1 MSLNIKK
8 IRYLYIRIV
17 LALLVLAAG
26 SFFVL
31 TDHNFDTDYN
41 KAGTFTD
48 IKVLQMQNGDV
59 IEQELR
65 FDHTT
70 VHSIGISVIN
80 RTNACEGRIKLS
92 LLDYNG
98 NEVWTE
104 TTNASDFKLQKVKWY
119 RVKSEVDVEQP
130 YVLYISAVELDGLI
144 QFAGLATEDSAEGAD
159 NMVLFNNQQQEE
171 LSLFVEMAYS
181 RRLDKIS
188 RVIIFAWTIVLI
200 CHICAFEVLYADKKR
215 AIITAFLMV
224 ILAVICAYMR
234 LKINFENRF
243 NYKIFAGVIFLI
255 ALAII
260 LAIVMLLKG
269 CKKVELYF
277 ILYATLFGILYSILL
292 PPFSAPDE
300 DRHFIAAYRLSNVI
314 MLQSENDRRGITYM
328 RECDT
333 IDRETYVTNEYFENT
348 LFALLNG
355 REYIEKDLVKTN
367 ISFEPSVPI
376 TMYLPQV
383 IGLTIGR
390 ILRLNHVRLV
400 YCGRLT
406 NFLFFMLIT
415 LVSINIIPYGKW
427 VIFAICQIP
436 IVMELATSYS
446 YDSTVIALTF
456 LVVAYILKMFEQK
469 AQISKK
475 QLIILIAI
483 SVLYAPLKPV
493 YLPIIAL
500 VFIIP
505 NKKIADKLWKSML
518 YKIGIILLS
527 VIVIGMVYECSM
539 FNMMSVSNKTAE
551 KSSSYKQP
559 DKLKVDPNKE
569 ILIIDKDHYERP
581 NLRFMIENPFD
592 LVESYSGAALNLLDE
607 FLLSAVGKYLA
618 WYDIVLP
625 TYVGI
630 TVMVLMYL
638 SFACEDNNTI
648 SSMNYIRC
656 AWTIIMLLGCWFAI
670 LLPFYLNM
678 TDPSKKTILGVQGRY
693 FIPTFPIMVFLFNG
707 KHIKKENVECNVV
720 MLASLV
726 NVMTLM
732 CICSE
737 VWSR

>member
-1 MSLNIKK
+1 
-8 IRYLYIRIV
+8 
-17 LALLVLAAG
+17 
-26 SFFVL
+26 
-31 TDHNFDTDYN
+31 
-41 KAGTFTD
+41 
-48 IKVLQMQNGDV
+48 
-59 IEQELR
+59 
-65 FDHTT
+65 
-70 VHSIGISVIN
+70 
-80 RTNACEGRIKLS
+80 
-92 LLDYNG
+92 
-98 NEVWTE
+98 
-104 TTNASDFKLQKVKWY
+104 
-119 RVKSEVDVEQP
+119 
-130 YVLYISAVELDGLI
+130 
-144 QFAGLATEDSAEGAD
+144 
-159 NMVLFNNQQQEE
+159 
-171 LSLFVEMAYS
+171 
-181 RRLDKIS
+181 
-188 RVIIFAWTIVLI
+188 
-200 CHICAFEVLYADKKR
+200 
-215 AIITAFLMV
+215 
-224 ILAVICAYMR
+224 
-234 LKINFENRF
+234 
-243 NYKIFAGVIFLI
+243 
-255 ALAII
+255 
-260 LAIVMLLKG
+260 
-269 CKKVELYF
+269 
-277 ILYATLFGILYSILL
+277 
-292 PPFSAPDE
+292 
-300 DRHFIAAYRLSNVI
+300 
-314 MLQSENDRRGITYM
+314 
-328 RECDT
+328 
-333 IDRETYVTNEYFENT
+333 
-348 LFALLNG
+348 
-355 REYIEKDLVKTN
+355 
-367 ISFEPSVPI
+367 
-376 TMYLPQV
+376 
-383 IGLTIGR
+383 
-390 ILRLNHVRLV
+390 
-400 YCGRLT
+400 
-406 NFLFFMLIT
+406 MLIT

-732 CICSE
+732 SICSE

>member
-70 VHSIGISVIN
+70 VHSIGISTIN
-80 RTNACEGRIKLS
+80 RTNVCRGEIKLS
-92 LLDYNG
+92 LLDCNG
-98 NEVWTE
+98 SEIWTE
-104 TTNASDFKLQKVKWY
+104 TTSASDFKLQKVKWY
-119 RVKSEVDVEQP
+119 RVKSEVDVEQS
-130 YVLYISAVELDGLI
+130 YVLCISAVELDGLI

-159 NMVLFNNQQQEE
+159 SMVLLNNQQQEE

-348 LFALLNG
+348 FSRLLSG
-355 REYIEKDLVKTN
+355 REDLSKEIVKFN
-367 ISFEPSVPI
+367 DSFLPSVPI
-376 TMYLPQV
+376 IMYIPQALG
-383 IGLTIGR
+383 ITLGKL
-390 ILRLNHVRLV
+390 LHVNCIQLI
-400 YCGRLT
+400 YCGRFANLI
-406 NFLFFMLIT
+406 FFVVIT
-415 LVSINIIPYGKW
+415 GLAIKIIPYGKW
-427 VIFAICQIP
+427 IIYAICQIP
-436 IVMELATSYS
+436 IVMELVTSYS
-446 YDSTVIALTF
+446 YDAIIIALTF
-456 LVVAYILKMFEQK
+456 LIVAYQIKWMDQK
-469 AQISKK
+469 DTASKK
-475 QLIILIAI
+475 QLLFFLLINIIY
-483 SVLYAPLKPV
+483 VPLKPV
-493 YLPIIAL
+493 YLPITAL
-500 VFIIP
+500 VFVIS
-505 NKKIADKLWKSML
+505 NKKISDTVWKSIL
-518 YKIGIILLS
+518 YKAGVLLLAL
-527 VIVIGMVYECSM
+527 IMTGAVYKGLM
-539 FNMMSVSNKTAE
+539 FNMASISNERAVRTEDVSH
-551 KSSSYKQP
+551 P
-559 DKLKVDPNKE
+559 DEMQMAADKKIQISDQDHFIHPNVE
-569 ILIIDKDHYERP
+569 
-581 NLRFMIENPFD
+581 FVMENPFD
-592 LVESYSGAALNLLDE
+592 IVESYVGAMITLGDE
-607 FLLSAVGKYLA
+607 WIFSVFGKYLG
-618 WYDIVLP
+618 WYDVILP
-625 TYVGI
+625 TYVGLTAMI
-630 TVMVLMYL
+630 LVYM
-638 SFACEDNNTI
+638 SFTYEDNI
-648 SSMNYIRC
+648 AIPDMNVFKKCWSLFMMLGSWLAVLLVSYLE
-656 AWTIIMLLGCWFAI
+656 WT
-670 LLPFYLNM
+670 N
-678 TDPSKKTILGVQGRY
+678 PSKKTILGVQGRY
-693 FIPTFPIMVFLFNG
+693 FIPILVIIIFMIQG
-707 KHIKKENVECNVV
+707 KHKKKEYGEYSIV
-720 MLASLV
+720 MLASMV
-726 NVMTLM
+726 NIMALM
-732 CICSE
+732 CVCSE